1 MTRFL
6 LRRLVWMV
14 VVIWGVVTLTFV
26 ISHLVPADPARL
38 AAGVHAGPA
47 QVASVRK
54 QFGLDKPVYVQY
66 VIYVKGVL
74 QGNLGTSLV
83 TRRPV
88 LQDLLDYW
96 PATIELTLFALFVYV
111 VVGIPAGIISAVY
124 RDSPLDQGTRV
135 AALFGA
141 SMPAF
146 WFGLLLQLL
155 FGKDLGWFPLDGRL
169 GLLSSPPPHVT
180 GLYVLD
186 SLLTGHWQDFI
197 AALHHLVMPGITLGL
212 TSIAFVMRLSR
223 ASLLEIIG
231 RDYIRTARAKGLSPF
246 RTVVVHG
253 FRNAMFPIITLTG
266 LQIGSLMGGAVL
278 VEDIFDWPGIGR
290 YALQSVER
298 MDFPAIMGVTLGVSV
313 VYVVV
318 NLVVDLVYML
328 VDPRIRYD

>member
-1 MTRFL
+1 MTRLL